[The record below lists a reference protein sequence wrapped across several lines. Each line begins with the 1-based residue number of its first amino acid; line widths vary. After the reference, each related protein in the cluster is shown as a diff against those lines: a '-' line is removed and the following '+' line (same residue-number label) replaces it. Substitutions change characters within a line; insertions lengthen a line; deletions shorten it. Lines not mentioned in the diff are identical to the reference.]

1 MVVPFGHLYD
11 LESDKNRAQC
21 NICGKSYSAPRGT
34 TSGLLKHLESHSKE
48 DAQECRE
55 DSKRKNG
62 PSSSSASVTEPK
74 QKQPKLDMFIPR
86 NNENTQKL
94 LDQAIVQFLA
104 ESGVAFRVT
113 DLESFRQLFAI
124 VNNKVKIKSRVYYS
138 KLVSEAATEVRK
150 DILNIIQFVKNEGV
164 DTISFTTDCWTSS
177 SGDPFMCLTMLFIYQ
192 WKIYRFAPF
201 VKPLG
206 EQRHTGINNS
216 LLLR

>member
-1 MVVPFGHLYD
+1 MNNSFVKKFLSIFIFFWNKHETEDASEGLVVPFGHLYD

-21 NICGKSYSAPRGT
+21 NNCGKSYSAPRGT

-94 LDQAIVQFLA
+94 LDQAIVQFPA

-113 DLESFRQLFAI
+113 DLDSFRQFRQ
-124 VNNKVKIKSRVYYS
+124 N
-138 KLVSEAATEVRK
+138 
-150 DILNIIQFVKNEGV
+150 F
-164 DTISFTTDCWTSS
+164 
-177 SGDPFMCLTMLFIYQ
+177 
-192 WKIYRFAPF
+192 
-201 VKPLG
+201 
-206 EQRHTGINNS
+206 
-216 LLLR
+216 